1 MRARRSPRHG
11 RGRELL
17 RVRRS
22 RPARRARA
30 RAGRR
35 IAAARREPGGR
46 RVKLRIGTRGSAL
59 ALAQARW
66 VARQLAER
74 GDEGELVV
82 IRTAGDRDQTSPY
95 AAVGAPGI
103 FVREIEQALLERRI
117 DVAVHSYKD
126 LPSHSP
132 AELAVVA
139 VPEREDP
146 RDVLVSRADGPARA
160 RRIGT
165 SSARRRM
172 LVTELH
178 PGTEAV
184 ALRGNVPTRI
194 DKLRRGEY
202 DAIVLAAAGITRLAR
217 AGELELAG
225 LRIDALD
232 PRIYVPA
239 PAQGALALQVR
250 ADDACAARVAALD
263 RAEIAQ
269 PVRAEREFLRL
280 ADAGCDAVI
289 GALAAP
295 RAGGGFVLDALL
307 ERRGRLARARVE
319 GAEPIALA
327 ADAFAR

>member
-1 MRARRSPRHG
+1 MN
-11 RGRELL
+11 L
-17 RVRRS
+17 R
-22 RPARRARA
+22 
-30 RAGRR
+30 
-35 IAAARREPGGR
+35 
-46 RVKLRIGTRGSAL
+46 LGTRGSAL

-66 VARQLAER
+66 VAARLAER
-74 GDEGELVV
+74 AVECELVV
-82 IRTAGDRDQTSPY
+82 IRTAGDRDQSSPF

-126 LPSHSP
+126 LPSRSP
-132 AELAVVA
+132 EGLAVVA

-146 RDVLVSRADGPARA
+146 RDVLVSRVDGPQRA

-178 PGTEAV
+178 PGTEALE
-184 ALRGNVPTRI
+184 LRGNVPTRI
-194 DKLRRGEY
+194 DKLRRGDY

-217 AGELELAG
+217 AGELALDG

-232 PRIYVPA
+232 PRVYVPA

-250 ADDACAARVAALD
+250 ADDECAAAVAALD
-263 RAEIAQ
+263 RTEHSE

-280 ADAGCDAVI
+280 ADAGCDAVV
-289 GALAAP
+289 GALAAA
-295 RAGGGFVLDALL
+295 RAGGGLVLDALV
-307 ERRGRLARARVE
+307 ERRGRLARVRVE
-319 GAEPIALA
+319 GGAAHALA
-327 ADAFAR
+327 AEAFARLCGAPARPDGAQVRR